1 VFASTSE
8 AFEAFTIAHHR
19 LNLDVAMAASD
30 ISPFSTGWSLVIVL
44 VRVLGIGDSL
54 MIGVQ
59 GLI

>member
-1 VFASTSE
+1 VFASPSE

-19 LNLDVAMAASD
+19 LNLDIAMAAPD
-30 ISPFSTGWSLVIVL
+30 ISPLSTSRRLVIIL

-59 GLI
+59 SL